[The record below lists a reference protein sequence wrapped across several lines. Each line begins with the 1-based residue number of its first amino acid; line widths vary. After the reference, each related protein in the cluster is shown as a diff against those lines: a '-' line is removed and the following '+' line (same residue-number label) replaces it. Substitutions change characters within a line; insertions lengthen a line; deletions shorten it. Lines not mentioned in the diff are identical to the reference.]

1 MWFFL
6 QVGSSKISAV
16 GVSVSRWVT
25 FHGIALNIDCDM
37 NNFKGIVPC
46 GITEPGTSV
55 SSIQELTGHDFDIK
69 KNDVVAAIKSS
80 FQDVFGV
87 ELIPKADA
95 YTSLKNVVKSNPL
108 PKDVTDNLVKLK

>member
-1 MWFFL
+1 M
-6 QVGSSKISAV
+6 

-37 NNFKGIVPC
+37 DSFAGIIPC

-55 SSIQELTGHDFDIK
+55 SSIQKLAGQDCDIK
-69 KNDVVAAIKSS
+69 KSDVVAGIKSS

-87 ELIPKADA
+87 ELIPTVDA
-95 YTSLKNVVKSNPL
+95 YTSLKDVVKNNPL
-108 PKDVTDNLVKLK
+108 SKDVTDNLVKLK